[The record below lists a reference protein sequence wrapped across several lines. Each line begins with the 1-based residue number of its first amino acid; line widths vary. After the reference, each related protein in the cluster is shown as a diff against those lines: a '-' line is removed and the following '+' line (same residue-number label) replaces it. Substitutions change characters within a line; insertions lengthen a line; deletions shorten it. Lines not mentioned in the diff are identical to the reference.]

1 MKLYS
6 EEQVWGLLETQR
18 HICGDMAEQSRYVVN
33 APPPALPEPVME
45 VEGLPNE
52 IDLTL
57 LSKLLIYSD
66 RYDISIQFWGEQIGI
81 YISKENIDLA
91 DYGGD
96 FNTSVSQA
104 IEYLDRINGKKR

>member
-6 EEQVWGLLETQR
+6 EEQVMKLLEHQR
-18 HICGDMAEQSRYVVN
+18 NNCVDSYHINMEIRF
-33 APPPALPEPVME
+33 APIPTLPEPVME